1 MVILHQKDTRVV
13 VIMVPVHHTEERG
26 VAVLHKTD
34 VILVGNVAKVVM
46 VVY

>member
-1 MVILHQKDTRVV
+1 VAIPHQKDTQVV
-13 VIMVPVHHTEERG
+13 AIMVLVPHMEERE